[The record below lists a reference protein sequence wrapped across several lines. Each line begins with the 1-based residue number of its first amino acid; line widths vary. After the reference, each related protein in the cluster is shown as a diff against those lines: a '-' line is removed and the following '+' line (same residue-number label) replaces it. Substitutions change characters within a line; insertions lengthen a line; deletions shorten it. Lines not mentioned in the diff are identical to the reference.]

1 MDIVLEALDSIKE
14 SDRKFFEQ
22 TEEGKFKFNRDKYDN
37 AVKSPLLQKRDELLA
52 KQSKYKD
59 LDDADLARIARLKAK
74 TEKLGKFDDWL
85 EAEDEEDHGDDD
97 KKDKS
102 KDGGF
107 DQKAFAKQ
115 LKADL
120 QKEFDAK
127 LKAKD
132 DEIKARD
139 ERLQAEQGKFEG
151 FKFDARLTEAAE
163 NGGIVRMK
171 QFKALNA
178 IDRQFGWKAGEDG
191 KEGRIVALDEDGEE
205 STDTVDER
213 FKALFANPEWQ
224 NLFGA
229 REPGGGSG
237 MQKGK
242 SASGNVSRKRSE
254 MTSKQKSDYIKEHG
268 GGQKG
273 LDAFLKLPK

>member
-1 MDIVLEALDSIKE
+1 MVTVDTLDNVEEA
-14 SDRKFFEQ
+14 DRKFFE
-22 TEEGKFKFNRDKYDN
+22 EAEDGKFKFNRAKYDAAIKAPVDKKN
-37 AVKSPLLQKRDELLA
+37 RELLGKIA
-52 KQSKYKD
+52 KIKD
-59 LDDADLARIARLKAK
+59 FDETDFERIARLKAK
-74 TEKLGKFDDWL
+74 AEKLGKFDDWL
-85 EAEDEEDHGDDD
+85 EAEDEEDHSEDD
-97 KKDKS
+97 KKDKG

-120 QKEFDAK
+120 QKDFDAK

-163 NGGIVRMK
+163 TGGIVRMK

-242 SASGNVSRKRSE
+242 SVSGNAARKRSE